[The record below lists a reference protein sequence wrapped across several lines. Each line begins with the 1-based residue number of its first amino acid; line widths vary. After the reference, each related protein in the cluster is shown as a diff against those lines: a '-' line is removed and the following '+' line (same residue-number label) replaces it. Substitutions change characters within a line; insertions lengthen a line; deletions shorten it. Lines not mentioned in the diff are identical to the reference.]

1 MEVLYELS
9 KEGIVLMIVTW
20 RSNIFALV
28 ILMSV
33 SGVCLKAQKRKEIDD
48 EEERRGTG

>member
-9 KEGIVLMIVTW
+9 KGGIVLMIVTW

-33 SGVCLKAQKRKEIDD
+33 SEGTKKKGD
-48 EEERRGTG
+48 RR